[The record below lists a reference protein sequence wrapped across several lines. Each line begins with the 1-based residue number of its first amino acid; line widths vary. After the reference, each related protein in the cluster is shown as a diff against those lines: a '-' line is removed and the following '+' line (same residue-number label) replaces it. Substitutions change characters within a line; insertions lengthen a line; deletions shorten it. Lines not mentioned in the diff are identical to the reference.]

1 MLDPLSNHN
10 SRQKKRSKRIVGL
23 IPAAGQATRL
33 APLPFS
39 KELYPIGQMRIKGSD
54 ELRPKPVCIYLLEKM
69 RAAGVR
75 DVYIVLRKGKWDIPA
90 YLGGGS
96 LLDMNLAYLIMG
108 LPFGVPYT
116 LNQAY
121 PFIQEAIVTFGFP
134 DIIFQSAGAFNELL
148 DRQEISQADVVLG
161 LFPVDKPHKFH
172 MVEFSRDGRINNIVL
187 NPTVTHLEYT
197 WIIAVWTRTFT
208 QFMHQ
213 YLTDTIGKEPKIEG
227 VVGASRN
234 SELQLSEVLQQA
246 VERKLK
252 VEGVIFSEDSC
263 LDIGTHDDLTKAVGG
278 FPDILAG
285 K

>member
-1 MLDPLSNHN
+1 MSDPLSNHN
-10 SRQKKRSKRIVGL
+10 CRQNKRSKRIVGL

-69 RAAGVR
+69 RAAGAK

-90 YLGGGS
+90 YLGDGS
-96 LLDMNLAYLIMG
+96 SLDMNLAYLIMG

-134 DIIFQSAGAFNELL
+134 DIIFQSAGAFSELL
-148 DRQEISQADVVLG
+148 DRQETSQADVVLG
-161 LFPVDKPHKFH
+161 LFPVDKPYKFH
-172 MVEFSRDGRINNIVL
+172 MVELSRDGSVHNIVL
-187 NPTVTHLEYT
+187 NPAVTHLEYT

-213 YLTDTIGKEPKIEG
+213 YLTDTIGKERKAEG
-227 VVGASRN
+227 VSRKM
-234 SELQLSEVLQQA
+234 ELQLSEVLQHA
-246 VERKLK
+246 IERKLK

-263 LDIGTHDDLTKAVGG
+263 LDIGTHDDLTKAVVG
-278 FPDILAG
+278 FPDIMTG

>member
-1 MLDPLSNHN
+1 MSDPLPNHN
-10 SRQKKRSKRIVGL
+10 YRPQKRSNRIVGL
-23 IPAAGQATRL
+23 IPAAGQANRL

-39 KELYPIGQMRIKGSD
+39 KELFPIGPMRIKGSV

-69 RAAGVR
+69 RAAGAR

-90 YLGGGS
+90 YLGDGS
-96 LLDMNLAYLIMG
+96 SLDMNLAYLMMG

-121 PFIQEAIVTFGFP
+121 PFIQEAVVTFGFP
-134 DIIFQSAGAFNELL
+134 DIIFQSGSAFNELL
-148 DRQEISQADVVLG
+148 DRQEITQADVVLG
-161 LFPVDKPHKFH
+161 LFPVDEPSKFH
-172 MVEFSRDGRINNIVL
+172 MVELGRDGIIHNIVL
-187 NPTVTHLEYT
+187 NPVATQLEYT

-213 YLTDTIGKEPKIEG
+213 YLTDIIEKTGKIEILA
-227 VVGASRN
+227 GASRKM
-234 SELQLSEVLQQA
+234 ELQLSEVLQNA
-246 VERKLK
+246 IDRNLK

-263 LDIGTHDDLTKAVGG
+263 LDIGTYDDLARAVGG
-278 FPDILAG
+278 FPDVMAE